1 MGDQQKNIREFS
13 VQAFRKVCDQGLF
26 RLPENVKDAAIE
38 WNERRLASLRFLQ
51 SEVLKYANI
60 ADAPAEDEA
69 AGAFLLKH
77 AIIESLGKYWRVHS
91 MNLETIIDEFV
102 INAIGRK
109 P

>member
-26 RLPENVKDAAIE
+26 RLPESVKDAGID
-38 WNERRLASLRFLQ
+38 WDERRRASLRFLRT
-51 SEVLKYANI
+51 EVLKYANI
-60 ADAPAEDEA
+60 ADAPVEDEA
-69 AGAFLLKH
+69 PGAFLLKH
-77 AIIESLGKYWRVHS
+77 QIIENLGKYWHVHS

-102 INAIGRK
+102 INAIGRE